1 MSRFLCIS
9 LSATIQKTVNFK
21 KVELEKVNRAVNYIC
36 DASGKAVNS
45 ARVLNQLEPGCVSVV
60 CPLGKENSAEFLKMT
75 EQDMLKI
82 NYVESSGKIRECL
95 TLLDRTRDTT
105 TEIVIGEP
113 ISSSED
119 YEELEEKLLS
129 MIGKEML
136 DADAVLF
143 AGSRQSCWS
152 EGLVACIALM
162 AMQNKK
168 IFLADYCG
176 EDLIRT
182 LKVCT
187 PSIIKINEEEFC
199 HTFGFSESIDAEHLK
214 VAIKGKSMEL
224 NNVIIVTRGSK
235 STFAAKNGEFYEFPI
250 EKVKTVNTTACGDSF
265 SAGFL
270 YEYVTTGDFECSLAK
285 GTWCASRNAEVMRP
299 GSIVIENNPSF

>member
-21 KVELEKVNRAVNYIC
+21 KVELEKVNRAENYIC

-45 ARVLNQLEPGCVSVV
+45 ARVLNQLEPGCVTVV
-60 CPLGKENSAEFLKMT
+60 CPLGKENSDEFLNLSQ
-75 EQDMLKI
+75 QDSLRI
-82 NYVESSGKIRECL
+82 RYIEVAGKIRECL
-95 TLLDRTRDTT
+95 TLLDRAKNTT

-113 ISSSED
+113 VLNES
-119 YEELEEKLLS
+119 YEEAEEKLLAL
-129 MIGKEML
+129 IDEELPYVDG
-136 DADAVLF
+136 VLF

-152 EGLVACIALM
+152 DGLIACIALM
-162 AMQNKK
+162 SIQKNKV
-168 IFLADYCG
+168 FLADYCG

-182 LKVCT
+182 LKMCT
-187 PSIIKINEEEFC
+187 PTIIKINEEEFC

-270 YEYVTTGDFECSLAK
+270 YEYVTTSDFECSLAK